1 MDLTM
6 YPKIIQNLI
15 DQFAKLP
22 SIGPKTAERLVFYL
36 LNQPQSQL
44 YQFGEAIE
52 HIKDQI
58 KICQTCFN
66 FSDTNPCQICAD
78 KRRDKHGLCIVAKPQ
93 DLAIIEKSKT
103 FSGLYHILGGNIN
116 PLEDT
121 EINKIKIAELINRL
135 KNQPIKEIILALNPD
150 IPGETTTLYLCKLL
164 KQFPQI
170 KISRLARGLPTGAD
184 LEYADEVT
192 LENAFRGRQ
201 QL

>member
-1 MDLTM
+1 M

-78 KRRDKHGLCIVAKPQ
+78 NRRDKHGLCIVAKPQ

-121 EINKIKIAELINRL
+121 ETNKIKITELINRL

-150 IPGETTTLYLCKLL
+150 
-164 KQFPQI
+164 
-170 KISRLARGLPTGAD
+170 
-184 LEYADEVT
+184 
-192 LENAFRGRQ
+192 
-201 QL
+201 